1 VEKGVQQVLEALRS
15 GKIKDY
21 KDAMYSNVKFL
32 KEQGIYLLTNNESS
46 WALNLL
52 NEESMGDLYQ
62 SAVVPGK

>member
-1 VEKGVQQVLEALRS
+1 VEQVLEALRS
-15 GKIKDY
+15 GKVKDY

-52 NEESMGDLYQ
+52 NDESLVIFLQDEVL
-62 SAVVPGK
+62 SGK